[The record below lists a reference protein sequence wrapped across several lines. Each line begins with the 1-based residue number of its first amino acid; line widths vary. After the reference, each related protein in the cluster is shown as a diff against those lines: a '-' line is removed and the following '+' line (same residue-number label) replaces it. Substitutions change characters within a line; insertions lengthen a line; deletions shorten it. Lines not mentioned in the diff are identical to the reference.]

1 MFSSKEIMIIT
12 ITPSNKSTLLVASTE
27 IHLSCFKGQI
37 NLYEDLCHDVIHDYI
52 EEQARQPMLS
62 LFSNS
67 KMDHIVGLFAI
78 AYASSLTFIND
89 PHITFQKLMCC
100 DLIKCLK
107 SVRMEQFPLLFSH
120 RNLVIKISVRLVQA
134 VSLEM

>member
-1 MFSSKEIMIIT
+1 MMSSMI
-12 ITPSNKSTLLVASTE
+12 
-27 IHLSCFKGQI
+27 
-37 NLYEDLCHDVIHDYI
+37 DYI
-52 EEQARQPMLS
+52 EARCALSLQSKSGQSMLS

-89 PHITFQKLMCC
+89 PHITFQKLMRP

-107 SVRMEQFPLLFSH
+107 SV
-120 RNLVIKISVRLVQA
+120 
-134 VSLEM
+134 